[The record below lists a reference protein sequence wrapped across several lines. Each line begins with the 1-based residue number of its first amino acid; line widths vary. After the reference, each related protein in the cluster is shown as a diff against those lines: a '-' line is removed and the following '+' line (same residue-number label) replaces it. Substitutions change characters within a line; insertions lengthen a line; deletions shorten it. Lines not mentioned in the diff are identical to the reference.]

1 MKQLHRRVVVTGLG
15 ILSPIGNSVD
25 DAWYSCIEGKS
36 GITSVDI
43 GLKNNPVT
51 IGGRLKDFNP
61 ENFLDSKEIRRIDP
75 FIQYGIIA
83 ANQSI
88 EHSGILESNIDLTKV
103 GVNFG
108 AGIGGIDTIE
118 KNKVLLEEKGYK
130 KVSPFF
136 VPGSIV
142 NMISGL
148 VSIKHGFMGPNTS
161 VVTAC
166 STGNH
171 CIGTAARSIACGEAD
186 VMIAGGAEMASTP
199 LSIAGFISAR
209 ALSLNP
215 NPEVASRPWD
225 KDRDGFVLSDG
236 AGSLVLED
244 YGHAKARGATI
255 HAEIIGFGASS
266 DAYHMTAPPED
277 GRGAALAMSNA
288 INDAEINLSEV
299 DYINAHGTS
308 TPVGDMQELHAVREV
323 FKDYDY
329 LPKLTSTKSLTGH
342 SLGATGVQ
350 EAIYTLV
357 MMNNNFISG
366 SANIENED
374 PEIGKIEIPRKT
386 LQNIDINLALSNSF
400 GFGGTNACLAISKYN

>member
-15 ILSPIGNSVD
+15 ILSPIGNNVD
-25 DAWYSCIEGKS
+25 DAWYSCVEGKS
-36 GITSVDI
+36 GITTVDI
-43 GLKNNPVT
+43 GLPNSPVT
-51 IGGRLKDFNP
+51 IGGRLKNFDAN
-61 ENFLDSKEIRRIDP
+61 EFLDSKEVRRIDP

-88 EHSGILESNIDLTKV
+88 ENSGILDSNLDLTKV

-118 KNKVLLEEKGYK
+118 KNKVLLEERGYK

-209 ALSLNP
+209 ALSMNSDP
-215 NPEVASRPWD
+215 QAASRPWD
-225 KDRDGFVLSDG
+225 RDRDGFVLSDG

-244 YGHAKARGATI
+244 FDHANARGAKI
-255 HAEIIGFGASS
+255 YAEIIGFGTSS
-266 DAYHMTAPPED
+266 DAHHMTAPPED
-277 GRGAALAMSNA
+277 GRGAALAMTNA
-288 INDAEINLSEV
+288 IDDSEINASQV

-308 TPVGDMQELHAVREV
+308 TPLGDIAETIALKNV
-323 FKDYDY
+323 FGETV
-329 LPKLTSTKSLTGH
+329 PQISSTKSMTGH
-342 SLGATGVQ
+342 TLGAAG
-350 EAIYTLV
+350 AIESI
-357 MMNNNFISG
+357 FCIK
-366 SANIENED
+366 AINEG
-374 PEIGKIEIPRKT
+374 IIPPT
-386 LQNIDINLALSNSF
+386 INLDNPDSHCDLNYTPLVSNEKKVSIAMNNSF
-400 GFGGTNACLAISKYN
+400 GFGGTNSTLVFKNI

>member
-15 ILSPIGNSVD
+15 ILSPIGNNVD
-25 DAWYSCIEGKS
+25 DAWNSCIEGKS
-36 GITSVDI
+36 GITTVDI
-43 GLKNNPVT
+43 GLANNPVK

-88 EHSGILESNIDLTKV
+88 EHSGILDSNIDLTKV

-118 KNKVLLEEKGYK
+118 KNKILLEEKGYK

-171 CIGTAARSIACGEAD
+171 CIGTAARSISCGEAD

-199 LSIAGFISAR
+199 LSVAGFISAR
-209 ALSLNP
+209 ALSMNS
-215 NPEVASRPWD
+215 NPEAASRPWD

-236 AGSLVLED
+236 AGSLVLEEFE
-244 YGHAKARGATI
+244 HAKSRGATI
-255 HAEIIGFGASS
+255 HAEIIGFGTSS

-288 INDAEINLSEV
+288 INDAEIDTSEI

-308 TPVGDMQELHAVREV
+308 TPLGDIAETVALKKV
-323 FKDYDY
+323 FGTDV
-329 LPKLTSTKSLTGH
+329 PQISSTKSMTGH
-342 SLGATGVQ
+342 TLGAAG
-350 EAIYTLV
+350 AIESI
-357 MMNNNFISG
+357 FCIK
-366 SANIENED
+366 AINEG
-374 PEIGKIEIPRKT
+374 IIPPT
-386 LQNIDINLALSNSF
+386 INLDNPDPLCDLNFTPLVSSEKNVEVAMNNSF
-400 GFGGTNACLAISKYN
+400 GFGGTNSTLVFKKI

>member
-15 ILSPIGNSVD
+15 ILSPVGNTLD
-25 DAWYSCIEGKS
+25 EAWDSCINGIS
-36 GITSVDI
+36 GITNIDI
-43 GLKNNPVT
+43 DLENNPIKV
-51 IGGRLKDFNP
+51 GGRLKNFNP
-61 ENFLDSKEIRRIDP
+61 EDFLDSKEIRRIDP

-88 EHSGILESNIDLTKV
+88 EHSGILSSKTDLSRI

-118 KNKVLLEEKGYK
+118 KNKSLLEERGYK

-148 VSIKHGFMGPNTS
+148 ISIKHGFMGPNTS

-186 VMIAGGAEMASTP
+186 VMVAGGAEMASTP

-209 ALSLNP
+209 ALSLSSDP
-215 NPEVASRPWD
+215 QTASRPWH

-244 YGHAKARGATI
+244 FDHAKARGATMY
-255 HAEIIGFGASS
+255 AEVIGFGASS
-266 DAYHMTAPPED
+266 DAHHMTAPPED
-277 GRGAALAMSNA
+277 GRGAVLSMFNA

-308 TPVGDMQELHAVREV
+308 TPLGDIAETVALKKV
-323 FKDYDY
+323 FGESV
-329 LPKLTSTKSLTGH
+329 PQISSTKSMTGH
-342 SLGATGVQ
+342 TLGAAG
-350 EAIYTLV
+350 AIESIFCIKAI
-357 MMNNNFISG
+357 NDGI
-366 SANIENED
+366 
-374 PEIGKIEIPRKT
+374 IPPT
-386 LQNIDINLALSNSF
+386 INLDNPDSLCDLNYTPLVSTEKKVNVAMNNSF
-400 GFGGTNACLAISKYN
+400 GFGGTNSTLVFKKI

>member
-15 ILSPIGNSVD
+15 ILSPIGNTVNE
-25 DAWYSCIEGKS
+25 AWSSCTQGLS
-36 GITSVDI
+36 GITNVDVGISNSPVRI
-43 GLKNNPVT
+43 GAQLKN
-51 IGGRLKDFNP
+51 FNTSDH
-61 ENFLDSKEIRRIDP
+61 LDPKEVRRIDP
-75 FIQYGIIA
+75 FIQYGLIA

-88 EHSGILESNIDLTKV
+88 SDSGILEYESLNKEKV
-103 GVNFG
+103 GINFG
-108 AGIGGIDTIE
+108 AGIGGIQTIE
-118 KNKVLLEEKGYK
+118 NNKMILESKGHK

-209 ALSLNP
+209 ALSTNSD
-215 NPEVASRPWD
+215 PESACRPWD
-225 KDRDGFVLSDG
+225 KDRDGFILADG

-244 YGHAKARGATI
+244 YEHAKQRNAHI
-255 HAEIIGFGASS
+255 YAEIIGFGMSS

-277 GRGAALAMSNA
+277 GRGAALSMKNA
-288 INDAEINLSEV
+288 LIDAEINADDI

-308 TPVGDMQELHAVREV
+308 TPLGDLAETRALKTIFTNTM
-323 FKDYDY
+323 
-329 LPKLTSTKSLTGH
+329 PSISSTKSMTGH
-342 SLGATGVQ
+342 TLGAAG
-350 EAIYTLV
+350 AIESIFCIKSLNDNVVPPT
-357 MMNNNFISG
+357 
-366 SANIENED
+366 
-374 PEIGKIEIPRKT
+374 
-386 LQNIDINLALSNSF
+386 INLINQDSECDLDYTALRSVEKKVTVAMNNSF
-400 GFGGTNACLAISKYN
+400 GFGGTNSTLVFKKV

>member
-15 ILSPIGNSVD
+15 ILSPIGNTVE
-25 DAWYSCIEGKS
+25 DAWTSCVEGKS
-36 GITSVDI
+36 GITTVDI
-43 GLKNNPVT
+43 GLENNPVT
-51 IGGRLKDFNP
+51 IGGRLKNFDSND
-61 ENFLDSKEIRRIDP
+61 FLDSKEVRRIDP

-88 EHSGILESNIDLTKV
+88 ENSGILESDLDLTRV

-118 KNKVLLEEKGYK
+118 NNKTLLEERGYK
-130 KVSPFF
+130 KVSPYF

-186 VMIAGGAEMASTP
+186 VMVAGGAEMASTP

-215 NPEVASRPWD
+215 DPQAASRPWD
-225 KDRDGFVLSDG
+225 RDRDGFVLSDG
-236 AGSLVLED
+236 SGSLVLEEYD
-244 YGHAKARGATI
+244 HAKSRGAEI
-255 HAEIIGFGASS
+255 YAEIIGFGTSS
-266 DAYHMTAPPED
+266 DAHHMTAPPED
-277 GRGAALAMSNA
+277 GRGAALAMTNA
-288 INDAEINLSEV
+288 IDDAQINRSEV

-308 TPVGDMQELHAVREV
+308 TPLGDIAETIALKSV
-323 FKDYDY
+323 FGKSV
-329 LPKLTSTKSLTGH
+329 PQISSTKSMTGH
-342 SLGATGVQ
+342 TLGAAG
-350 EAIYTLV
+350 AIESIFCI
-357 MMNNNFISG
+357 MAI
-366 SANIENED
+366 NEG
-374 PEIGKIEIPRKT
+374 IIPPT
-386 LQNIDINLALSNSF
+386 INLDNPDPLCDLDYTPLVSNEKKVSVAMNNSF
-400 GFGGTNACLAISKYN
+400 GFGGTNSTLVFKNI

>member
-15 ILSPIGNSVD
+15 ILSPIGNTVD
-25 DAWYSCIEGKS
+25 DSWSSCIEGNS
-36 GITSVDI
+36 GITTVDI
-43 GLKNNPVT
+43 GLKNNPVNV
-51 IGGRLKDFNP
+51 GGRLKNFNTD
-61 ENFLDSKEIRRIDP
+61 EFLDSKEVRRIDP
-75 FIQYGIIA
+75 FIQYGLIA

-88 EHSGILESNIDLTKV
+88 ENSGILESDVDLKKV

-118 KNKVLLEEKGYK
+118 KNKALLEDRGYR

-148 VSIKHGFMGPNTS
+148 LSIKHGFMGPNTS

-215 NPEVASRPWD
+215 DPDSASRPWD
-225 KDRDGFVLSDG
+225 RDRDGFVLSDG

-244 YGHAKARGATI
+244 FSHAKARGAII
-255 HAEIIGFGASS
+255 HAEIIGFGTSS

-288 INDAEINLSEV
+288 IDDAEINISDV

-308 TPVGDMQELHAVREV
+308 TPLGDVAETVALKSV
-323 FKDYDY
+323 FGDSV
-329 LPKLTSTKSLTGH
+329 PQISSTKSMTGH
-342 SLGATGVQ
+342 TLGAAG
-350 EAIYTLV
+350 AIESIFCIKAI
-357 MMNNNFISG
+357 NNGI
-366 SANIENED
+366 
-374 PEIGKIEIPRKT
+374 IPPT
-386 LQNIDINLALSNSF
+386 INLDNPDPLCDLNYTPLVSIEKDVTIAMNNSF
-400 GFGGTNACLAISKYN
+400 GFGGTNSTLVFKKI

>member
-15 ILSPIGNSVD
+15 ILSPIGNTVNE
-25 DAWYSCIEGKS
+25 AWSSCTEGLS
-36 GITSVDI
+36 GITHVDVGIVNSPVSI
-43 GLKNNPVT
+43 GAQLKN
-51 IGGRLKDFNP
+51 FNTSDH
-61 ENFLDSKEIRRIDP
+61 LDPKEVRRIDP
-75 FIQYGIIA
+75 FIQYGLIA

-88 EHSGILESNIDLTKV
+88 SDSGILDYESLNKEKV
-103 GVNFG
+103 GINFG
-108 AGIGGIDTIE
+108 AGIGGIQTIE
-118 KNKVLLEEKGYK
+118 NNKMILESKGHK

-199 LSIAGFISAR
+199 LSISGFISAR
-209 ALSLNP
+209 ALSTNP
-215 NPEVASRPWD
+215 DPESACRPWD
-225 KDRDGFVLSDG
+225 KDRDGFILADG

-244 YGHAKARGATI
+244 YEHAKKRNAHI
-255 HAEIIGFGASS
+255 YAEIIGFGMSS

-277 GRGAALAMSNA
+277 GRGAALSMKNA
-288 INDAEINLSEV
+288 LIDAEINADEI

-308 TPVGDMQELHAVREV
+308 TPLGDLAETRALKTIFTNTM
-323 FKDYDY
+323 
-329 LPKLTSTKSLTGH
+329 PSISSTKSMTGH
-342 SLGATGVQ
+342 TLGAAG
-350 EAIYTLV
+350 AIESIFCIKSLNDNVVPPT
-357 MMNNNFISG
+357 
-366 SANIENED
+366 
-374 PEIGKIEIPRKT
+374 
-386 LQNIDINLALSNSF
+386 INLINQDSECDLDYTALRSVEKKVTLAMNNSF
-400 GFGGTNACLAISKYN
+400 GFGGTNSTLVFKKI

>member
-15 ILSPIGNSVD
+15 ILSPIGNTVE
-25 DAWYSCIEGKS
+25 DAWLSCIEGKS
-36 GITSVDI
+36 GIRTVDI
-43 GLKNNPVT
+43 GLENNPVT
-51 IGGRLKDFNP
+51 IGGRLKNFDSN
-61 ENFLDSKEIRRIDP
+61 EFLDSKEVRRIDP

-88 EHSGILESNIDLTKV
+88 ENSGILESDLDLTKV

-118 KNKVLLEEKGYK
+118 KNKTLLEDRGYK

-186 VMIAGGAEMASTP
+186 VMVAGGAEMASTP

-209 ALSLNP
+209 ALSTNTDP
-215 NPEVASRPWD
+215 QAASRPWD
-225 KDRDGFVLSDG
+225 RDRDGFVLSDG
-236 AGSLVLED
+236 AGSLVLEEYD
-244 YGHAKARGATI
+244 HAKSRGAII
-255 HAEIIGFGASS
+255 HAEIIGFGTSS

-277 GRGAALAMSNA
+277 GRGAALAMTNA
-288 INDAEINLSEV
+288 IDDAEINISEV

-308 TPVGDMQELHAVREV
+308 TPLGDIAETIALKSV
-323 FKDYDY
+323 FGNSV
-329 LPKLTSTKSLTGH
+329 PQISSTKSMTGH
-342 SLGATGVQ
+342 TLGAAG
-350 EAIYTLV
+350 AIESI
-357 MMNNNFISG
+357 FCIKAIKEG
-366 SANIENED
+366 I
-374 PEIGKIEIPRKT
+374 IPPT
-386 LQNIDINLALSNSF
+386 INLDNPDPLCDLNYTPLVSNEKKVSVAMNNSF
-400 GFGGTNACLAISKYN
+400 GFGGTNSTLVFKNI

>member
-15 ILSPIGNSVD
+15 ILSPIGNTVE
-25 DAWYSCIEGKS
+25 DAWTSCVEGKS
-36 GITSVDI
+36 GITTVDI
-43 GLKNNPVT
+43 GLENNPVT
-51 IGGRLKDFNP
+51 IGGRLKNFDSND
-61 ENFLDSKEIRRIDP
+61 FLDSKEVRRIDP

-88 EHSGILESNIDLTKV
+88 ENSGILESDLDLTRV

-118 KNKVLLEEKGYK
+118 KNKTLLEERGYK

-148 VSIKHGFMGPNTS
+148 ISIKHGFMGPNTS

-186 VMIAGGAEMASTP
+186 VMVAGGAEMASTP

-215 NPEVASRPWD
+215 DPQAASRPWD
-225 KDRDGFVLSDG
+225 RDRDGFVLSDG
-236 AGSLVLED
+236 SGSLVLEEYD
-244 YGHAKARGATI
+244 HAKSRGAKI
-255 HAEIIGFGASS
+255 YAEIIGFGTSS
-266 DAYHMTAPPED
+266 DAHHMTAPPED
-277 GRGAALAMSNA
+277 GRGAALAMTNA
-288 INDAEINLSEV
+288 IDDAQINRSEV

-308 TPVGDMQELHAVREV
+308 TPLGDIAETIALKSV
-323 FKDYDY
+323 FGKSV
-329 LPKLTSTKSLTGH
+329 PQISSTKSMTGH
-342 SLGATGVQ
+342 TLGAAG
-350 EAIYTLV
+350 AIESIFCI
-357 MMNNNFISG
+357 MAINDGI
-366 SANIENED
+366 
-374 PEIGKIEIPRKT
+374 IPPT
-386 LQNIDINLALSNSF
+386 INLDNPDPLCDLNYTPLVSNEKKVSVAMNNSF
-400 GFGGTNACLAISKYN
+400 GFGGTNSTLVFKNI

>member
-15 ILSPIGNSVD
+15 ILSPIGNNVK
-25 DAWYSCIEGKS
+25 DAWYSCVEGKS
-36 GITSVDI
+36 GITTVDI
-43 GLKNNPVT
+43 GLPNSPVT
-51 IGGRLKDFNP
+51 IGGRLKNFDAN
-61 ENFLDSKEIRRIDP
+61 EFLDSKEVRRIDP

-88 EHSGILESNIDLTKV
+88 ENSGILDSKLDLTKV

-118 KNKVLLEEKGYK
+118 KNKVLLEERGYK

-148 VSIKHGFMGPNTS
+148 VSINHGFMGPNTS

-209 ALSLNP
+209 ALSMNADP
-215 NPEVASRPWD
+215 QAASRPWD
-225 KDRDGFVLSDG
+225 RDRDGFVLSDG

-244 YGHAKARGATI
+244 FDHANARGAKI
-255 HAEIIGFGASS
+255 YAEIIGFGTSS
-266 DAYHMTAPPED
+266 DAHHMTAPPED
-277 GRGAALAMSNA
+277 GRGAVLAMTNA
-288 INDAEINLSEV
+288 IDDSEINLSEV
-299 DYINAHGTS
+299 DYIKAHGTS
-308 TPVGDMQELHAVREV
+308 TPLGDIAETIALKSVFGEAV
-323 FKDYDY
+323 
-329 LPKLTSTKSLTGH
+329 PQISSTKSMTGH
-342 SLGATGVQ
+342 TLGAAG
-350 EAIYTLV
+350 AIESI
-357 MMNNNFISG
+357 FCIK
-366 SANIENED
+366 AINEG
-374 PEIGKIEIPRKT
+374 IIPPT
-386 LQNIDINLALSNSF
+386 INLDNPDSHCDLNYTPLVSNEKKVSIAMNNSF
-400 GFGGTNACLAISKYN
+400 GFGGTNSTLVFKNI

>member
-15 ILSPIGNSVD
+15 ILSPIGNTVSK
-25 DAWYSCIEGKS
+25 AWSSCTEGIS
-36 GITSVDI
+36 GITSVDVGISNSPVSI
-43 GLKNNPVT
+43 GAQLKN
-51 IGGRLKDFNP
+51 FNTSDH
-61 ENFLDSKEIRRIDP
+61 LDPKEVRRIDP
-75 FIQYGIIA
+75 FIQYGLIA

-88 EHSGILESNIDLTKV
+88 ADSGILDLPSLNKEKV
-103 GVNFG
+103 GINFG
-108 AGIGGIDTIE
+108 AGIGGIQTIE
-118 KNKVLLEEKGYK
+118 NNKVILESKGHK

-199 LSIAGFISAR
+199 LSISGFISAR
-209 ALSLNP
+209 ALSTNSD
-215 NPEVASRPWD
+215 PELACRPWD
-225 KDRDGFVLSDG
+225 KDRDGFILADG

-244 YGHAKARGATI
+244 YEHAKQRNAHI
-255 HAEIIGFGASS
+255 YAEIIGFGMSS

-277 GRGAALAMSNA
+277 GRGAALSMKNA
-288 INDAEINLSEV
+288 LIDAELNHEEI

-308 TPVGDMQELHAVREV
+308 TPLGDLAETRALKTIFTNSM
-323 FKDYDY
+323 
-329 LPKLTSTKSLTGH
+329 PSISSTKSMTGH
-342 SLGATGVQ
+342 TLGAAG
-350 EAIYTLV
+350 AIESIFCIKSLNDNVVPPTINLI
-357 MMNNNFISG
+357 NQ
-366 SANIENED
+366 D
-374 PEIGKIEIPRKT
+374 PECDLDYTPLKS
-386 LQNIDINLALSNSF
+386 IDKKVSVAMNNSF
-400 GFGGTNACLAISKYN
+400 GFGGTNSTLVFKKI

>member
-15 ILSPIGNSVD
+15 ILSPIGNTVNE
-25 DAWYSCIEGKS
+25 AWSSCTEGLS
-36 GITSVDI
+36 GITHVDVGIANSPVSI
-43 GLKNNPVT
+43 GAQLKN
-51 IGGRLKDFNP
+51 FNTSDH
-61 ENFLDSKEIRRIDP
+61 LDPKEVRRIDP
-75 FIQYGIIA
+75 FIQYGLIA

-88 EHSGILESNIDLTKV
+88 SDSGILDYESLNKEKV
-103 GVNFG
+103 GINFG
-108 AGIGGIDTIE
+108 AGIGGIQTIE
-118 KNKVLLEEKGYK
+118 NNKMILESKGYK

-199 LSIAGFISAR
+199 LSISGFISAR
-209 ALSLNP
+209 ALSTNP
-215 NPEVASRPWD
+215 DPESACRPWD
-225 KDRDGFVLSDG
+225 KDRDGFILADG

-244 YGHAKARGATI
+244 YEHAKQRNAHI
-255 HAEIIGFGASS
+255 YAEIIGFGMSS

-277 GRGAALAMSNA
+277 GRGAALSMKNA
-288 INDAEINLSEV
+288 LIDAEINADEI

-308 TPVGDMQELHAVREV
+308 TPLGDLAETRALKTIFTNTMPSVS
-323 FKDYDY
+323 
-329 LPKLTSTKSLTGH
+329 STKSMTGH
-342 SLGATGVQ
+342 TLGAAG
-350 EAIYTLV
+350 AIESIFCIKSLNDNVVPPT
-357 MMNNNFISG
+357 
-366 SANIENED
+366 
-374 PEIGKIEIPRKT
+374 
-386 LQNIDINLALSNSF
+386 INLINQDSECDLDYTALRSVEKKVTLAMNNSF
-400 GFGGTNACLAISKYN
+400 GFGGTNSTLVFKKV

>member
-15 ILSPIGNSVD
+15 ILSPIGNTVE
-25 DAWYSCIEGKS
+25 DAWRSCVEGKS
-36 GITSVDI
+36 GITTVDI
-43 GLKNNPVT
+43 GLENNPVT
-51 IGGRLKDFNP
+51 IGGRLKNFDSND
-61 ENFLDSKEIRRIDP
+61 FLDSKEVRRIDP

-88 EHSGILESNIDLTKV
+88 ENSGILESDLDLTRV

-118 KNKVLLEEKGYK
+118 KNKTLLEERGYK

-186 VMIAGGAEMASTP
+186 VMVAGGAEMASTP

-215 NPEVASRPWD
+215 DPQAASRPWD
-225 KDRDGFVLSDG
+225 RDRDGFVLSDG
-236 AGSLVLED
+236 SGSLVLEEYD
-244 YGHAKARGATI
+244 HAKSRGAEI
-255 HAEIIGFGASS
+255 YAEIIGFGTSS
-266 DAYHMTAPPED
+266 DAHHMTAPPED
-277 GRGAALAMSNA
+277 GRGAALAMTNA
-288 INDAEINLSEV
+288 IDDAQINRSEV

-308 TPVGDMQELHAVREV
+308 TPLGDIAETIALKSV
-323 FKDYDY
+323 FGKSV
-329 LPKLTSTKSLTGH
+329 PQISSTKSMTGH
-342 SLGATGVQ
+342 TLGAAG
-350 EAIYTLV
+350 AIESI
-357 MMNNNFISG
+357 FCIK
-366 SANIENED
+366 AINEG
-374 PEIGKIEIPRKT
+374 IIPPT
-386 LQNIDINLALSNSF
+386 INLDNPDPLCDLNYTPLVSNEKKVSVAMNNSF
-400 GFGGTNACLAISKYN
+400 GFGGTNSTLVFKNI

>member
-15 ILSPIGNSVD
+15 ILSPIGNTVNE
-25 DAWYSCIEGKS
+25 AWSSCTQGLS
-36 GITSVDI
+36 GITNVDVGIDNSPVRI
-43 GLKNNPVT
+43 GAQLKN
-51 IGGRLKDFNP
+51 FNTSDH
-61 ENFLDSKEIRRIDP
+61 LDPKEVRRIDP
-75 FIQYGIIA
+75 FIQYGLIA

-88 EHSGILESNIDLTKV
+88 SDSGILEYESLNKEKV
-103 GVNFG
+103 GINFG
-108 AGIGGIDTIE
+108 AGIGGIQTIE
-118 KNKVLLEEKGYK
+118 NNKMILESKGHK

-171 CIGTAARSIACGEAD
+171 CIGTAARSIACGEAN

-209 ALSLNP
+209 ALSTNSD
-215 NPEVASRPWD
+215 PESACRPWD
-225 KDRDGFVLSDG
+225 KDRDGFILADG

-244 YGHAKARGATI
+244 FEHAKQRNAHI
-255 HAEIIGFGASS
+255 YAEIIGFGMSS

-277 GRGAALAMSNA
+277 GRGAALSMKNA
-288 INDAEINLSEV
+288 LIDAEINADEI

-308 TPVGDMQELHAVREV
+308 TPLGDLAETRALKTIFTNTM
-323 FKDYDY
+323 
-329 LPKLTSTKSLTGH
+329 PSISSTKSMTGH
-342 SLGATGVQ
+342 TLGAAG
-350 EAIYTLV
+350 AIESIFCIKSLNDNVVPPT
-357 MMNNNFISG
+357 
-366 SANIENED
+366 
-374 PEIGKIEIPRKT
+374 
-386 LQNIDINLALSNSF
+386 INLINQDSECDLDYTALRSVEKKVTLAMNNSF
-400 GFGGTNACLAISKYN
+400 GFGGTNSTLVFKKI

>member
-15 ILSPIGNSVD
+15 ILSPIGNTVD
-25 DAWYSCIEGKS
+25 DAWSSCIEGKS
-36 GITSVDI
+36 GITKIDI
-43 GLKNNPVT
+43 GLLDNPVT
-51 IGGRLKDFNP
+51 IGGRLKNFNP
-61 ENFLDSKEIRRIDP
+61 SDFLDSKEVRRIDP
-75 FIQYGIIA
+75 FIQYGVIA

-88 EHSGILESNIDLTKV
+88 EDSGILNSNLDLTKV

-118 KNKVLLEEKGYK
+118 KNKLLLEERGYK

-171 CIGTAARSIACGEAD
+171 CIGTAARSVAYGEAD

-215 NPEVASRPWD
+215 DPKTASKPWD
-225 KDRDGFVLSDG
+225 LNRDGFVLSDG
-236 AGSLVLED
+236 AGSLVLEE
-244 YGHAKARGATI
+244 YEHAKKRGANI
-255 HAEIIGFGASS
+255 YAELTGFGASS
-266 DAYHMTAPPED
+266 DAYHMTAPPAD
-277 GRGAALAMSNA
+277 GRGASLSMSNA
-288 INDAEINLSEV
+288 ISDAQINLS
-299 DYINAHGTS
+299 DIHYINAHGTS
-308 TPVGDMQELHAVREV
+308 TPLGDLAETIALKSV
-323 FKDYDY
+323 FGNSV
-329 LPKLTSTKSLTGH
+329 PPISSTKSMTGH
-342 SLGATGVQ
+342 MLGAAGAV
-350 EAIYTLV
+350 ESIFCIKSI
-357 MMNNNFISG
+357 NSG
-366 SANIENED
+366 I
-374 PEIGKIEIPRKT
+374 IPPT
-386 LQNIDINLALSNSF
+386 INLTDPDPNCDLDYTPLESVEIAVDVAMNNSF
-400 GFGGTNACLAISKYN
+400 GFGGANSTLVFQKI

>member
-15 ILSPIGNSVD
+15 ILSPIGNTLSE
-25 DAWYSCIEGKS
+25 AWDSCINGVS
-36 GITSVDI
+36 GISKIEID
-43 GLKNNPVT
+43 LKNNPIKV
-51 IGGRLKDFNP
+51 GGRLKNFNP
-61 ENFLDSKEIRRIDP
+61 EDFLDSKEIRRIDP

-88 EHSGILESNIDLTKV
+88 NHSGILDSKIDLSKV
-103 GVNFG
+103 GINFG

-118 KNKVLLEEKGYK
+118 RNKSLLEERGYK

-148 VSIKHGFMGPNTS
+148 ISIKHGFMGPNTS

-171 CIGTAARSIACGEAD
+171 CIGTAARSIAYGEAD

-199 LSIAGFISAR
+199 LSIAGFTAAR
-209 ALSLNP
+209 ALSMNAD
-215 NPEVASRPWD
+215 PETASRPWH

-244 YGHAKARGATI
+244 FDHAKARGAKI
-255 HAEIIGFGASS
+255 HAEVIGFGTSS
-266 DAYHMTAPPED
+266 DAHHMTAPPED
-277 GRGAALAMSNA
+277 GRGAALSMTNA
-288 INDAEINLSEV
+288 INDAEIHPSEI

-308 TPVGDMQELHAVREV
+308 TPLGDIAETTALKKV
-323 FKDYDY
+323 FGDNV
-329 LPKLTSTKSLTGH
+329 PQISSTKSMTGH
-342 SLGATGVQ
+342 TLGAAG
-350 EAIYTLV
+350 AIESIFCIQAI
-357 MMNNNFISG
+357 NHGI
-366 SANIENED
+366 
-374 PEIGKIEIPRKT
+374 IPPT
-386 LQNIDINLALSNSF
+386 INLDKPDPLCDLNYTPLVSVEKNVRVAMNNSF
-400 GFGGTNACLAISKYN
+400 GFGGTNSTLVFKQI

>member
-15 ILSPIGNSVD
+15 ILSPIGNTVNE
-25 DAWYSCIEGKS
+25 AWSSCTEGLS
-36 GITSVDI
+36 GITHVDVGIANSPVSI
-43 GLKNNPVT
+43 GAQLKN
-51 IGGRLKDFNP
+51 FNTSDH
-61 ENFLDSKEIRRIDP
+61 LDPKEVRRIDP
-75 FIQYGIIA
+75 FIQYGLIA

-88 EHSGILESNIDLTKV
+88 SDSGILDYESLNKEKV
-103 GVNFG
+103 GINFG
-108 AGIGGIDTIE
+108 AGIGGIQTIE
-118 KNKVLLEEKGYK
+118 NNKMILESKGYK

-199 LSIAGFISAR
+199 LSISGFISAR
-209 ALSLNP
+209 ALSTNP
-215 NPEVASRPWD
+215 DPESACRPWD
-225 KDRDGFVLSDG
+225 KDRDGFILADG

-244 YGHAKARGATI
+244 YEHAKQRNAHI
-255 HAEIIGFGASS
+255 YAEIIGFGMSS

-277 GRGAALAMSNA
+277 GRGAALSMKNA
-288 INDAEINLSEV
+288 LIDAEINADDI

-308 TPVGDMQELHAVREV
+308 TPLGDLAETRALKTIFTNTM
-323 FKDYDY
+323 
-329 LPKLTSTKSLTGH
+329 PSISSTKSMTGH
-342 SLGATGVQ
+342 TLGAAG
-350 EAIYTLV
+350 AIESIFCIKSLNDNVVPPT
-357 MMNNNFISG
+357 
-366 SANIENED
+366 
-374 PEIGKIEIPRKT
+374 
-386 LQNIDINLALSNSF
+386 INLINQDSECDLDYTALRSVEKKVTVAMNNSF
-400 GFGGTNACLAISKYN
+400 GFGGTNSTLVFKKV

>member
-15 ILSPIGNSVD
+15 ILSPIGNTVNE
-25 DAWYSCIEGKS
+25 AWSSCTQGLS
-36 GITSVDI
+36 GITHVDVGIANSPVSI
-43 GLKNNPVT
+43 GAQLKN
-51 IGGRLKDFNP
+51 FNTSGH
-61 ENFLDSKEIRRIDP
+61 LDPKEVRRIDP
-75 FIQYGIIA
+75 FIQYGLIA

-88 EHSGILESNIDLTKV
+88 SDSGILDYESLNKEKV
-103 GVNFG
+103 GINFG
-108 AGIGGIDTIE
+108 AGIGGIQTIE
-118 KNKVLLEEKGYK
+118 NNKMILESKGYK

-199 LSIAGFISAR
+199 LSISGFISAR
-209 ALSLNP
+209 ALSTNP
-215 NPEVASRPWD
+215 DPESACRPWD
-225 KDRDGFVLSDG
+225 KDRDGFILADG

-244 YGHAKARGATI
+244 YEHAKQRNAHI
-255 HAEIIGFGASS
+255 YAEIIGFGMSS

-277 GRGAALAMSNA
+277 GRGAALSMKNA
-288 INDAEINLSEV
+288 LIDAEINADEI

-308 TPVGDMQELHAVREV
+308 TPLGDLAETRALKTIFTNTM
-323 FKDYDY
+323 
-329 LPKLTSTKSLTGH
+329 PSISSTKSMTGH
-342 SLGATGVQ
+342 TLGAAG
-350 EAIYTLV
+350 AIESIFCIKSLNDNVVPPT
-357 MMNNNFISG
+357 
-366 SANIENED
+366 
-374 PEIGKIEIPRKT
+374 
-386 LQNIDINLALSNSF
+386 INLINQDSECDLDYTALRSVEKKVTIAMNNSF
-400 GFGGTNACLAISKYN
+400 GFGGTNSTLVFKKI

>member
-15 ILSPIGNSVD
+15 ILSPIGNTVNDS
-25 DAWYSCIEGKS
+25 WSSCIEGKS
-36 GITSVDI
+36 GITTVDI
-43 GLKNNPVT
+43 GLKNNPVNV
-51 IGGRLKDFNP
+51 GGRLKNFNTD
-61 ENFLDSKEIRRIDP
+61 EFLDSKEVRRIDP
-75 FIQYGIIA
+75 FIQYGLIA

-88 EHSGILESNIDLTKV
+88 ENSGILESDVDLKKV

-118 KNKVLLEEKGYK
+118 KNKVLLEDRGYR

-215 NPEVASRPWD
+215 DPDSASRPWD
-225 KDRDGFVLSDG
+225 RDRDGFVLSDG

-244 YGHAKARGATI
+244 FSHAKARGAII
-255 HAEIIGFGASS
+255 HAEIIGFGTSS

-288 INDAEINLSEV
+288 IDDAEINISDV

-308 TPVGDMQELHAVREV
+308 TPLGDVAETVALKSV
-323 FKDYDY
+323 FGDSV
-329 LPKLTSTKSLTGH
+329 PQISSTKSMTGH
-342 SLGATGVQ
+342 TLGAAG
-350 EAIYTLV
+350 AIESIFCIKAI
-357 MMNNNFISG
+357 NNGI
-366 SANIENED
+366 
-374 PEIGKIEIPRKT
+374 IPPT
-386 LQNIDINLALSNSF
+386 INLDNPDPLCDLNYTPLVSIEKDVTIAMNNSF
-400 GFGGTNACLAISKYN
+400 GFGGTNSTLVFKKI

>member
-1 MKQLHRRVVVTGLG
+1 MKQLHRRVVVTGIG
-15 ILSPIGNSVD
+15 ILSPIGNNVE
-25 DAWYSCIEGKS
+25 DAWLSCVEGKS
-36 GITSVDI
+36 GITTVNI
-43 GLKNNPVT
+43 GLENNPVT
-51 IGGRLKDFNP
+51 IGGRLKNFDSND
-61 ENFLDSKEIRRIDP
+61 FLDSKEVRRIDP

-88 EHSGILESNIDLTKV
+88 ENSGILESDLDLTKV

-118 KNKVLLEEKGYK
+118 KNKTLLEDRGYK

-186 VMIAGGAEMASTP
+186 VMVAGGAEMASTP

-209 ALSLNP
+209 ALSTNTDP
-215 NPEVASRPWD
+215 QAASRPWD
-225 KDRDGFVLSDG
+225 RDRDGFVLSDG
-236 AGSLVLED
+236 AGSLVLEEYD
-244 YGHAKARGATI
+244 HAKSRGAII
-255 HAEIIGFGASS
+255 HAEIIGFGTSS

-277 GRGAALAMSNA
+277 GRGAALAMTNA
-288 INDAEINLSEV
+288 IDDAEINISEV

-308 TPVGDMQELHAVREV
+308 TPLGDIAETIALKSV
-323 FKDYDY
+323 FGNSV
-329 LPKLTSTKSLTGH
+329 PQISSTKSMTGH
-342 SLGATGVQ
+342 TLGAAG
-350 EAIYTLV
+350 AIESI
-357 MMNNNFISG
+357 FCIKAIKEG
-366 SANIENED
+366 I
-374 PEIGKIEIPRKT
+374 IPPT
-386 LQNIDINLALSNSF
+386 INLDNPDPLCDLNYTPLVSNEKKVSVAMNNSF
-400 GFGGTNACLAISKYN
+400 GFGGTNSTLVFKNI

>member
-15 ILSPIGNSVD
+15 ILSPIGNTVD
-25 DAWYSCIEGKS
+25 DAWHSCIEGKS
-36 GITSVDI
+36 GITSVDV
-43 GLKNNPVT
+43 GLENNPVK
-51 IGGRLKDFNP
+51 IGGRLKDFDP

-308 TPVGDMQELHAVREV
+308 TPLGDIAETIALKKV
-323 FKDYDY
+323 FGDVV
-329 LPKLTSTKSLTGH
+329 PQISSTKSMTGH
-342 SLGATGVQ
+342 TLGAAG
-350 EAIYTLV
+350 AIESI
-357 MMNNNFISG
+357 FCIK
-366 SANIENED
+366 AINEGIV
-374 PEIGKIEIPRKT
+374 PPT
-386 LQNIDINLALSNSF
+386 INLDNPDPLCDLNYTPLVSTEKEVVIAMNNSF
-400 GFGGTNACLAISKYN
+400 GFGGTNSTLVFKKI

>member
-15 ILSPIGNSVD
+15 ILSPIGNTVN
-25 DAWYSCIEGKS
+25 DAWHSCVEGKS
-36 GITSVDI
+36 GITKVDI
-43 GLKNNPVT
+43 GLENNPVK
-51 IGGRLKDFNP
+51 IGGRLKNFNS
-61 ENFLDSKEIRRIDP
+61 EDFLDSKEVRRIDP

-88 EHSGILESNIDLTKV
+88 ENSGILESNIDLTKV

-118 KNKVLLEEKGYK
+118 KNKVLLEERGYK

-171 CIGTAARSIACGEAD
+171 CIGTAARSIACGEAN

-209 ALSLNP
+209 ALSMNSDP
-215 NPEVASRPWD
+215 IAASRPWD
-225 KDRDGFVLSDG
+225 RDRDGFVLSDG
-236 AGSLVLED
+236 AGSLVLEEFD
-244 YGHAKARGATI
+244 HAKARGAII

-266 DAYHMTAPPED
+266 DAHHMTAPPDD
-277 GRGAALAMSNA
+277 GRGAALSMSNA
-288 INDAEINLSEV
+288 IDDAEINLSDV

-308 TPVGDMQELHAVREV
+308 TPLGDIAETIALKKV
-323 FKDYDY
+323 FGDSV
-329 LPKLTSTKSLTGH
+329 PQISSTKSMTGH
-342 SLGATGVQ
+342 TLGAAG
-350 EAIYTLV
+350 AIESI
-357 MMNNNFISG
+357 FCIQ
-366 SANIENED
+366 AINEG
-374 PEIGKIEIPRKT
+374 IIPPT
-386 LQNIDINLALSNSF
+386 INLDNPDSLCDLNYTPLVSTEKEVNTAINNSF
-400 GFGGTNACLAISKYN
+400 GFGGTNSTLVFKKI

>member
-15 ILSPIGNSVD
+15 ILSPIGNTVD
-25 DAWYSCIEGKS
+25 DAWRSCIEGKS
-36 GITSVDI
+36 GITTVDI
-43 GLKNNPVT
+43 GLQNNPVR
-51 IGGRLKDFNP
+51 IGGRLKNFDSN
-61 ENFLDSKEIRRIDP
+61 EFLDSKEVRRIDP

-88 EHSGILESNIDLTKV
+88 ENSGILDSKVDLTKV

-118 KNKVLLEEKGYK
+118 KNKTLLEKKGYK

-171 CIGTAARSIACGEAD
+171 CIGTAARSISCGEAD

-209 ALSLNP
+209 ALSTNP
-215 NPEVASRPWD
+215 DPQAASRPWD
-225 KDRDGFVLSDG
+225 RDRDGFVLSDG
-236 AGSLVLED
+236 AGSLVLEEFE
-244 YGHAKARGATI
+244 HAKARGAHI

-266 DAYHMTAPPED
+266 DAHHMTAPPED
-277 GRGAALAMSNA
+277 GRGAALAMTNA
-288 INDAEINLSEV
+288 IDDAEIDLSEV

-308 TPVGDMQELHAVREV
+308 TPLGDIAETIALKSV
-323 FKDYDY
+323 FGDSV
-329 LPKLTSTKSLTGH
+329 PQISSTKSMTGH
-342 SLGATGVQ
+342 TLGAAG
-350 EAIYTLV
+350 AIESI
-357 MMNNNFISG
+357 FCIK
-366 SANIENED
+366 AINEG
-374 PEIGKIEIPRKT
+374 IIPPT
-386 LQNIDINLALSNSF
+386 INLDNPDPLCNLNYTPLVSTEKKVSVAINNSF
-400 GFGGTNACLAISKYN
+400 GFGGTNSTLVFKNI

>member
-15 ILSPIGNSVD
+15 ILSPIGNTVNE
-25 DAWYSCIEGKS
+25 AWSSCTEGLS
-36 GITSVDI
+36 GITHVDVGIVNSPVSI
-43 GLKNNPVT
+43 GAQLKN
-51 IGGRLKDFNP
+51 FNTSDH
-61 ENFLDSKEIRRIDP
+61 LDPKEVRRIDP
-75 FIQYGIIA
+75 FIQYGLIA

-88 EHSGILESNIDLTKV
+88 SDSGILDYESLNKEKV
-103 GVNFG
+103 GINFG
-108 AGIGGIDTIE
+108 AGIGGIQTIE
-118 KNKVLLEEKGYK
+118 NNKMILESKGYK

-199 LSIAGFISAR
+199 LSISGFISAR
-209 ALSLNP
+209 ALSTNP
-215 NPEVASRPWD
+215 DPESACRPWD
-225 KDRDGFVLSDG
+225 KDRDGFILADG

-244 YGHAKARGATI
+244 YEHAKQRNAHI
-255 HAEIIGFGASS
+255 YAEIIGFGMSS

-277 GRGAALAMSNA
+277 GRGAALSMKNA
-288 INDAEINLSEV
+288 LIDAEINADEI

-308 TPVGDMQELHAVREV
+308 TPLGDLAETRALKTIFTNTMPSVS
-323 FKDYDY
+323 
-329 LPKLTSTKSLTGH
+329 STKSMTGH
-342 SLGATGVQ
+342 TLGAAG
-350 EAIYTLV
+350 AIESIFCIKSLNDNVVPPT
-357 MMNNNFISG
+357 
-366 SANIENED
+366 
-374 PEIGKIEIPRKT
+374 
-386 LQNIDINLALSNSF
+386 INLINQDSECDLDYTALRSVEKKVTLAMNNSF
-400 GFGGTNACLAISKYN
+400 GFGGTNSTLVFKKI

>member
-1 MKQLHRRVVVTGLG
+1 MRQLHRRVVVTGLG
-15 ILSPIGNSVD
+15 ILSPIGNTLAE
-25 DAWYSCIEGKS
+25 AWDSCINGVS
-36 GITSVDI
+36 GISRIEID
-43 GLKNNPVT
+43 LKNNPVEV
-51 IGGRLKDFNP
+51 GGRLKNFNP
-61 ENFLDSKEIRRIDP
+61 EDFLDSKEIRRIDP

-88 EHSGILESNIDLTKV
+88 NHSGILDSKIDLSKV

-118 KNKVLLEEKGYK
+118 KNKSLLEERGYK

-148 VSIKHGFMGPNTS
+148 ISIKHGFMGPNTS

-171 CIGTAARSIACGEAD
+171 CIGTAARSIAYGEAD

-199 LSIAGFISAR
+199 LSIAGFTAAR
-209 ALSLNP
+209 ALSMNSD
-215 NPEVASRPWD
+215 PETASRPWH

-244 YGHAKARGATI
+244 FDHAKARDAKI
-255 HAEIIGFGASS
+255 YAEVIGFGTSS
-266 DAYHMTAPPED
+266 DAHHVTAPPED
-277 GRGAALAMSNA
+277 GRGAVLSMTNA
-288 INDAEINLSEV
+288 INDAEIHPSEI

-308 TPVGDMQELHAVREV
+308 TPLGDIAETTALKKV
-323 FKDYDY
+323 FGDNV
-329 LPKLTSTKSLTGH
+329 PQISSTKSMTGH
-342 SLGATGVQ
+342 TLGAAG
-350 EAIYTLV
+350 AIESIFCIQAI
-357 MMNNNFISG
+357 NHGI
-366 SANIENED
+366 
-374 PEIGKIEIPRKT
+374 IPPT
-386 LQNIDINLALSNSF
+386 INLDKPDPLCDLNYTPLVSAEKNVRVAMNNSF
-400 GFGGTNACLAISKYN
+400 GFGGTNSTLVFKQI

>member
-15 ILSPIGNSVD
+15 ILSPIGNTVD
-25 DAWYSCIEGKS
+25 DAWSSCIEGKS
-36 GITSVDI
+36 GITKIDI
-43 GLKNNPVT
+43 GLLDNPVT
-51 IGGRLKDFNP
+51 IGGRLKNFNP
-61 ENFLDSKEIRRIDP
+61 SDFLDSKEVRRIDP
-75 FIQYGIIA
+75 FIQYGVIA

-88 EHSGILESNIDLTKV
+88 EDSGILNSNLDLTKV

-118 KNKVLLEEKGYK
+118 KNKLLLEERGYK

-171 CIGTAARSIACGEAD
+171 CIGTAARSVAYGEAD

-215 NPEVASRPWD
+215 DPKTASKPWD
-225 KDRDGFVLSDG
+225 LNRDGFVLSDG
-236 AGSLVLED
+236 AGSLVLEE
-244 YGHAKARGATI
+244 YEHAKKRGANI
-255 HAEIIGFGASS
+255 YAELTGFGTSS
-266 DAYHMTAPPED
+266 DAYHMTAPPAD
-277 GRGAALAMSNA
+277 GRGASLSMSNA
-288 INDAEINLSEV
+288 ISDAQINLS
-299 DYINAHGTS
+299 DIHYINAHGTS
-308 TPVGDMQELHAVREV
+308 TPLGDLAETIALKSV
-323 FKDYDY
+323 FGNSV
-329 LPKLTSTKSLTGH
+329 PPISSTKSMTGH
-342 SLGATGVQ
+342 MLGAAG
-350 EAIYTLV
+350 AIESIFCIKSI
-357 MMNNNFISG
+357 NSG
-366 SANIENED
+366 I
-374 PEIGKIEIPRKT
+374 IPPT
-386 LQNIDINLALSNSF
+386 INLTDPDPKCDLDFTPLESVEIAVDVAMNNSF
-400 GFGGTNACLAISKYN
+400 GFGGTNSTLVFQKI